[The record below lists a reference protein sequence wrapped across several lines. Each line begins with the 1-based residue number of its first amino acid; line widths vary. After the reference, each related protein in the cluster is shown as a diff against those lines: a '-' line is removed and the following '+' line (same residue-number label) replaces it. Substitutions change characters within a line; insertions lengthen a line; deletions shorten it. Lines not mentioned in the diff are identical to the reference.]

1 MPNSTVAKRASD
13 PRSGH
18 IDVEAHSLAVRQV
31 LKLFELRI
39 LPGNRGF
46 FAVFAVSAGN

>member
-1 MPNSTVAKRASD
+1 MHQP
-13 PRSGH
+13 GH
-18 IDVEAHSLAVRQV
+18 IDVEAHSLAVRV